1 MLCEWLTTD
10 FLKKC
15 KSCSLCALIL
25 CYDGIVEEPTRML
38 FLFPHS
44 KNAPTKA
51 AGAFLLLNETLEI
64 VDDVLNFKNIADEA

>member
-1 MLCEWLTTD
+1 MKVVRFVRLFYAMMVLWKNPQET
-10 FLKKC
+10 
-15 KSCSLCALIL
+15 
-25 CYDGIVEEPTRML
+25 L